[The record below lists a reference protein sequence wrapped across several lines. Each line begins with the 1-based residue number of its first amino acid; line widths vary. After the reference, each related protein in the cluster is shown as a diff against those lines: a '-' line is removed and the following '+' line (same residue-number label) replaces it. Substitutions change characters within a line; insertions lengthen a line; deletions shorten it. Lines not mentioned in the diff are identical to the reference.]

1 MGKHAI
7 LSPSGFKALMLCPAK
22 PAMERGIP
30 ERSSD
35 YADEGTAA
43 HFLASECLAPTRGC
57 EGDLYK
63 GDRIDV
69 WRHPESESEG
79 VCWAEYAPTD
89 PNVEHN
95 VFEVDEEMVEAVQKY
110 IDTVRFYAA
119 TGELLVEQALPI
131 GHITGE
137 EGAEG
142 TADAVVLLDD
152 EIVVIDLKYGRGVEV
167 SVVGNPQLKLYAL
180 GALARYGMLGDFH
193 YVRGVI
199 VQPRVSDTASEDT
212 WTVDELETW
221 ADDVATPAAVKSME
235 LLVCDPPVVERHADP
250 HPEACRFC
258 RARATCKALSY
269 SVEKAIEAE
278 FTDLTTQS
286 EVERVEIVKDLTAK
300 VQNNGH
306 LGAKMDA
313 VELVEMWCTA
323 IRSMVESELLA
334 GKPVPGWKLVQG
346 RKPPRKWSDTA
357 AAEKTMKAMRL
368 KVDEMYDRTLIS
380 PTSAEKLLKTQP
392 KRWAKVQDL
401 VTQGEG
407 KPSVAPI
414 TDKRPAL
421 ELAPIESEF
430 QAIEEEVTA

>member
-1 MGKHAI
+1 MSGKHAI

-30 ERSSD
+30 EKSSD

-43 HFLASECLAPTRGC
+43 HFLASECLKS
-57 EGDLYK
+57 GDAAGAY
-63 GDRIDV
+63 RMRQIDV
-69 WRHPESESEG
+69 WTNPAIALDG
-79 VCWAEYAPTD
+79 VVWASFSSTD

-95 VFEVDEEMVEAVQKY
+95 IFEVDEEMVEAVQKY
-110 IDTVRFYAA
+110 IDTVRFYAD
-119 TGELLVEQALPI
+119 GNEILVEQSLAI
-131 GHITGE
+131 DHITGE

-142 TADAVVLLDD
+142 TADAVILRDQ
-152 EIVVIDLKYGRGVEV
+152 EIIVIDLKYGRGVEV
-167 SVVGNPQLKLYAL
+167 SAVDNPQLKLYAL
-180 GALARYGMLGDFH
+180 GALNWYGLFDDFKR
-193 YVRGVI
+193 VRGVI
-199 VQPRVSDTASEDT
+199 VQPRVSDTASEDA

-221 ADDVATPAAVKSME
+221 ADEVASPAAVKATE

-300 VQNNGH
+300 VQNNAH

-357 AAEKTMKAMRL
+357 AAEKTMKAMRI

-392 KRWAKVQDL
+392 KRWAKVKDL

>member
-1 MGKHAI
+1 MSKHAI

-22 PAMERGIP
+22 PAMERGRAQ
-30 ERSSD
+30 RSSD

-43 HFLASECLAPTRGC
+43 HFLASWCLLQDRDKAHDLIGDTIVVDTEGEAYFFDPDNRN
-57 EGDLYK
+57 EGDRL
-63 GDRIDV
+63 
-69 WRHPESESEG
+69 
-79 VCWAEYAPTD
+79 
-89 PNVEHN
+89 
-95 VFEVDEEMVEAVQKY
+95 FEVTHEMADAVQTY
-110 IDTVRFYAA
+110 LDTVRDLAGYNGDNGDD
-119 TGELLVEQALPI
+119 GEILVEQALPI

-300 VQNNGH
+300 VQNNAH

-392 KRWAKVQDL
+392 KRWAKVKDL

>member
-43 HFLASECLAPTRGC
+43 HFLASECLKSGDDADTHRG
-57 EGDLYK
+57 EP
-63 GDRIDV
+63 IDV
-69 WRHPESESEG
+69 WTNPVSNLDG
-79 VCWAEYAPTD
+79 VVWARFSSTD
-89 PNVEHN
+89 PNVKHN
-95 VFEVDEEMVEAVQKY
+95 IFEVDEEMVEAVQKY
-110 IDTVRFYAA
+110 LDTVRFYAD
-119 TGELLVEQALPI
+119 GNEILVEQSLAI
-131 GHITGE
+131 DHITGE

-142 TADAVVLLDD
+142 TADAVILRDQ
-152 EIVVIDLKYGRGVEV
+152 EIIVIDLKYGRGVEV
-167 SVVGNPQLKLYAL
+167 SAVDNPQLKLYAL
-180 GALARYGMLGDFH
+180 GALNWYGLFDDFH

-250 HPEACRFC
+250 HPDACRFC

-278 FTDLTTQS
+278 FTDLTTADATEQVQI
-286 EVERVEIVKDLTAK
+286 VERLVSGVNDD
-300 VQNNGH
+300 

-313 VELVEMWCTA
+313 IELIEMWVKA
-323 IRSMVESELLA
+323 IRAKVEKELLA
-334 GKPVPGWKLVQG
+334 GRPVAGYKLVQG
-346 RKPPRKWSDTA
+346 RKPARAWSDEAKAEA
-357 AAEKTMKAMRL
+357 ALKRMRI
-368 KVDEMYDRTLIS
+368 KSDQMYERTLIS
-380 PTSAEKLLKTQP
+380 PTTAEKLLKTQP

-407 KPSVAPI
+407 KPSVAPV

-421 ELAPIESEF
+421 DVAPLDSEF
-430 QAIEEEVTA
+430 QPIPQEEVTA